1 MRIAGPL
8 QKACAANANTSAF
21 TAKTAAVL
29 TVPSGNLVGQIAN
42 VDGGGGRVPNRI
54 RIYPYGLGA
63 NNDGFALRLWAWY
76 RGHNPDT
83 WYPSILTQ
91 INCTMGSFTGIAGG
105 QVLNTEF
112 FVDTISLVALIGEP
126 TYTADVTRFGRVE
139 LYTPANDTPA
149 WVELDLRSAELLE
162 WDFDQTTNTPTM
174 NALYQL
180 VSEVY

>member
-1 MRIAGPL
+1 MRVAGPL
-8 QKACAANANTSAF
+8 QKACVANVNAAAF
-21 TAKTAAVL
+21 TAKTAAQL
-29 TVPSGNLVGQIAN
+29 TVPSGNAVNQIAA
-42 VDGGGGRVPNRI
+42 VDGGGGRLPNRI

-63 NNDGFALRLWAWY
+63 NNDAFALRLWSWY

-83 WYPSILTQ
+83 WYSSILTQ
-91 INCTMGSFTGIAGG
+91 INCTMSAYTGVAGG
-105 QVLNTEF
+105 QVLNTEAF
-112 FVDTISLVALIGEP
+112 ADTISLVALIGEP

-149 WVELDLRSAELLE
+149 WVELPLREPELLE

-180 VSEVY
+180 ISEVD